1 MKLVIVES
9 PAKCGKIESFLGP
22 GYKCIASFGHI
33 RQIANGL
40 KSIDFENNYHVTFKT
55 SPNKSKYIA
64 NLRKSISKADEI
76 ILATDDDREGEAIA
90 WHICKLFKLS
100 LTTTKRI
107 IFREITKSAVKNA
120 IQNPTTVNMDKVNS
134 QMARQV
140 LDLLVGYTISPL
152 LWKYISRNS
161 KSSLSAGR
169 CQTPALRLVYEQQK
183 LIEESPGKKVYLT
196 KAIFT
201 KKNLEFELNY
211 SHKDEDSMGE
221 FLEESA
227 NFTHKYSVSEPKQV
241 TKQPPK
247 PFTTSTLQ
255 QKASNECHFSPKQT
269 MKLAQTLYENGY
281 ITYMR
286 TDSQKYS
293 KEFVFSAKKFIDK
306 NYGKDYIN
314 NKIHFLIN
322 GEKATK
328 KDKVTKKEKGKK
340 KKNNAQEAH
349 EAIRPTKI
357 ENTTLVA
364 SGKITAREIKLY
376 NLIWKN
382 TVESCMSPA
391 TYYSITASITAPE
404 NHKYK
409 FTSEQVIFPGWKVIE
424 GYEETNKIY
433 HYLLKIKNDKKMNYK
448 EINSKVTLKDLKKN
462 YTEARLVQMLEKKGI
477 GRPSTFSN
485 LISKIQE
492 REYVKKQDV
501 PGKKVHC
508 VDFKLTEAELEEIE
522 RDRVFGNEKNKL
534 VIQPI
539 GIIVYE
545 FLAKYFDGLFNYDYT
560 KDMEDSLDLIS
571 KGEKVWHSLCNECNT
586 EIKESCKSLESQKR
600 ITYKIDDYH
609 TYMIGKHGPVIKYE
623 KDGETSFKSVKK
635 GIDMNK
641 LQKGELTL
649 QEILDT
655 STKKPSGKILG
666 EFNGENVILKTGK
679 YGMYINYNG
688 KNSSV
693 KHVNKDYDDITL
705 QDVLD
710 VVKGK
715 KQVNKSIIKEISDEI
730 SIRKGKYG
738 PYVFYKTK
746 NMKRPKFINMKGVS
760 NSDITVEWVMD
771 KL

>member
-120 IQNPTTVNMDKVNS
+120 IQNPTTVDMNKVNS

-314 NKIHFLIN
+314 SKIHFLIN

-328 KDKVTKKEKGKK
+328 KEKSTKKEKGKK

-433 HYLLKIKNDKKMNYK
+433 HYLLKIKNDKTMNYK

-462 YTEARLVQMLEKKGI
+462 YTEARSVQMLEKKGI

-522 RDRVFGNEKNKL
+522 TDRVFGNEKNKL

-539 GIIVYE
+539 GVIVYE

-571 KGEKVWHSLCNECNT
+571 KGEKVWHSLCDECNT

-600 ITYKIDDYH
+600 ITYKIDDHH

-666 EFNGENVILKTGK
+666 EFNGENVVLKTGK

-693 KHVNKDYDDITL
+693 KHVKKDYDDITL

-715 KQVNKSIIKEISDEI
+715 KMTNKSIIKEISDEI

>member
-183 LIEESPGKKVYLT
+183 LIEESPGKKVYST

-227 NFTHKYSVSEPKQV
+227 NFTHKYSISEPKQM

-314 NKIHFLIN
+314 SKIHFLIN

-328 KDKVTKKEKGKK
+328 KDKATKKEKGK

-391 TYYSITASITAPE
+391 TYYSITACITAPE

-433 HYLLKIKNDKKMNYK
+433 HYLMKIKNDKTMNYK

-501 PGKKVHC
+501 PGKKIHC

-522 RDRVFGNEKNKL
+522 TDRVFGNEKNKL

-539 GIIVYE
+539 GVIVYE

-571 KGEKVWHSLCNECNT
+571 KGEKVWHSLCDECNT

-600 ITYKIDDYH
+600 ITYKIDDHH

-623 KDGETSFKSVKK
+623 KDGETGFKSVKK

-666 EFNGENVILKTGK
+666 EFNGENVVLKTGK

-693 KHVNKDYDDITL
+693 KHVKKDYDDITL

-715 KQVNKSIIKEISDEI
+715 KTTNKSIIKEISDEI